1 VWRRAALAVG
11 KQGLAALG
19 LVPRAATAPVQ
30 HVQYVSRYIAAL
42 SVARVSAESAAV
54 IPWGIAL
61 ESFPCRAARTDELER
76 WAYVGQIEEHKGPQ
90 VVVAAVAELRRR
102 GRPVSLTLFGRDTTP
117 FAMRL
122 RADVDR
128 AGLGQHV
135 RFAGALPRET
145 LWHEVQH
152 RAGLLVFAT
161 LRDEPFS
168 LTLIEAF
175 ASGIPVMT
183 TVTGGTGE
191 LVRDG
196 ENATVYRTGDAAH
209 LVARWE
215 ALVDAPDAALAATR
229 RARAAVEARLDIER
243 MVDDIEAH
251 LQAVHTGRALSWSLS
266 TPAPGLDTEE
276 ARL

>member
-1 VWRRAALAVG
+1 
-11 KQGLAALG
+11 
-19 LVPRAATAPVQ
+19 
-30 HVQYVSRYIAAL
+30 
-42 SVARVSAESAAV
+42 
-54 IPWGIAL
+54 
-61 ESFPCRAARTDELER
+61 
-76 WAYVGQIEEHKGPQ
+76 
-90 VVVAAVAELRRR
+90 
-102 GRPVSLTLFGRDTTP
+102 
-117 FAMRL
+117 
-122 RADVDR
+122 
-128 AGLGQHV
+128 
-135 RFAGALPRET
+135 
-145 LWHEVQH
+145 
-152 RAGLLVFAT
+152 VFAT

-196 ENATVYRTGDAAH
+196 ENATVYRTGDVAH

-251 LQAVHTGRALSWSLS
+251 LQAVHAGRALPWSLNTGGRS
-266 TPAPGLDTEE
+266 
-276 ARL
+276 